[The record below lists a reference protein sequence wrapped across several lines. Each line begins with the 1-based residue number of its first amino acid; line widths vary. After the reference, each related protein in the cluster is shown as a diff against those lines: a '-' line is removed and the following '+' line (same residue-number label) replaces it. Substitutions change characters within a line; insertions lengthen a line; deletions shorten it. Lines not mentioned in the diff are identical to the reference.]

1 MNLSRFWA
9 SLAMSSMKLLAFPS
23 LPENYIDENIP
34 LNLFFLTKYITISP
48 FQGILNL
55 YTLSE
60 TCSPSSNKTGYAEWN
75 NIKRNT
81 NWNQSIKLTFY
92 KVFMNKNECLVYEIL
107 ELRRVVGDFLDHAVP
122 IGKTAKGYGKLF
134 PKCHSLKLE
143 IQQIYY
149 LLHAILNML
158 KNFKPW
164 ILQWRVHTF
173 GRSEKSSLKII

>member
-1 MNLSRFWA
+1 
-9 SLAMSSMKLLAFPS
+9 
-23 LPENYIDENIP
+23 
-34 LNLFFLTKYITISP
+34 
-48 FQGILNL
+48 
-55 YTLSE
+55 
-60 TCSPSSNKTGYAEWN
+60 
-75 NIKRNT
+75 
-81 NWNQSIKLTFY
+81 
-92 KVFMNKNECLVYEIL
+92 MNKNECLVYEIL

-164 ILQWRVHTF
+164 ILQWRVDTF